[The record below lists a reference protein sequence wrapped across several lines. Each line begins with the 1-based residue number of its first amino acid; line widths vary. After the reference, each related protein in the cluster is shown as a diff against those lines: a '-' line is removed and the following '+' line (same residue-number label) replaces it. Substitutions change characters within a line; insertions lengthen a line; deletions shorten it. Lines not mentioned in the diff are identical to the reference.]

1 MIELYALERAWDQ
14 ERELTRLRA
23 ERAGRWHAELRRLRH
38 TGQSE
43 RQGGRGGLRGLLGG
57 ARGRAAL
64 DRG

>member
-1 MIELYALERAWDQ
+1 MIELYALERALDQ

-23 ERAGRWHAELRRLRH
+23 ERAGRWQAELRRLRQA
-38 TGQSE
+38 GQSE
-43 RQGGRGGLRGLLGG
+43 RRGGRGGPRALVGG